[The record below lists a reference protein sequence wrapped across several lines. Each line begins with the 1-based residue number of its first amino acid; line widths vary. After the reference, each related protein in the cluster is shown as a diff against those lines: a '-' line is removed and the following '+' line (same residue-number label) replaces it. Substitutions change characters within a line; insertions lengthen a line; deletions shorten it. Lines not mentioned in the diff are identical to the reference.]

1 MPTDLWLF
9 LTTLILVLLLPGP
22 DVLLVLDSAGRH
34 GATRGLA
41 AAGGLAIARTI
52 HLTLAAVGL
61 AALVRASPTAF
72 MVLRL
77 VGAAYIVW
85 LGLQILRSPDDPLT
99 HGPEAARKPGSHL
112 AFLRRGIL
120 TNLLNPKA
128 LIFCSILLPQF
139 VNPDGWP
146 VWRQLALLGALTVG
160 ISAVYDALLSF
171 GGDGLGRFLRTNA
184 VARRIQRWLFGGLLM
199 AFGARLALSR

>member
-1 MPTDLWLF
+1 MPVDLWLF
-9 LTTLILVLLLPGP
+9 VITLVVVLLLPGP
-22 DVLLVLDSAGRH
+22 DMLLVLDASGRH
-34 GATRGLA
+34 GASRGLA
-41 AAGGLAIARTI
+41 AAGGLAIARAV
-52 HLTLAAVGL
+52 HVTLAALGL

-77 VGAAYIVW
+77 IGAAYIVW
-85 LGLQILRSPDDPLT
+85 LGVQILRAPDDPPP
-99 HGPEAARKPGSHL
+99 HGPDAARKPGSHL
-112 AFLRRGIL
+112 TFVRRGIL

-146 VWRQLALLGALTVG
+146 MWRQLALLGAATVL
-160 ISAVYDALLSF
+160 IALAYDALLAY
-171 GGDGLGRFLRTNA
+171 GGDRLGRFLRTNA
-184 VARRIQRWLFGGLLM
+184 LARRVQRWLFGGLLM